1 MIKYFFLIAL
11 MALSPTFSLAQEVRV
26 LSVIDGDTLRVVD
39 SEEQAIKIRLYGV
52 DCPELGQ
59 HSGTRAKEFAKNIL
73 QNKRIIVQSQGKDRY
88 GRTVAIVIL
97 EDGRSL
103 QERLLRA
110 GLAWH
115 YGQYCRQLRHCSRW
129 KILEYYARQ
138 QKLGLWSEE
147 RPVPPW
153 KWRHNIK
160 GQRGK

>member
-1 MIKYFFLIAL
+1 M
-11 MALSPTFSLAQEVRV
+11 
-26 LSVIDGDTLRVVD
+26 
-39 SEEQAIKIRLYGV
+39 
-52 DCPELGQ
+52 
-59 HSGTRAKEFAKNIL
+59 
-73 QNKRIIVQSQGKDRY
+73 VQSQGKDRY
-88 GRTVAIVIL
+88 GRTVAIVML

>member
-73 QNKRIIVQSQGKDRY
+73 QNKRIMVQSQGKDRY

-110 GLAWH
+110 GLAGTTANTASSCGTVLAGRSWSIT
-115 YGQYCRQLRHCSRW
+115 RASRNLVFGV
-129 KILEYYARQ
+129 K
-138 QKLGLWSEE
+138 KGLY
-147 RPVPPW
+147 PPGSGAT
-153 KWRHNIK
+153 I
-160 GQRGK
+160 